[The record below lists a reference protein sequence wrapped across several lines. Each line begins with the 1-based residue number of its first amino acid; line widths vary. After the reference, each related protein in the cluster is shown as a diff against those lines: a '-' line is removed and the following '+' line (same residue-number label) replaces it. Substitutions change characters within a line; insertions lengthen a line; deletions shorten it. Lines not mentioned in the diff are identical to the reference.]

1 MRKSVLPLLSLY
13 LDFIW
18 INALVGLADHVLPWL
33 SQALFGQSLPWAAS
47 IAVSL
52 LLLGIGRMLGV
63 SVGGWLLSWAADE
76 REAGVTLRQW
86 PNLVLGTLAF
96 LSGLKEMVRWVEP
109 GNGLPFLLMVEE
121 TPLKIAALMLF
132 GAAVALAGIMLLRFM
147 RGARLVNSLLIGFAM
162 AAFAVN
168 MLFSRE
174 AMVTAAMTRRAN
186 QGLPATLEQAEGV
199 VSFTLYAAIALL
211 AVCCV
216 LLFLCRERPQ
226 PGERRFAAR

>member
-33 SQALFGQSLPWAAS
+33 SRALFGQPLPWAAS

-76 REAGVTLRQW
+76 RDAGVTLRQW

-109 GNGLPFLLMVEE
+109 GDGLPFLLMVEE

-132 GAAVALAGIMLLRFM
+132 GAAVALAGAMLLRFAP
-147 RGARLVNSLLIGFAM
+147 GAKLFNAALLAFGA

-174 AMVTAAMTRRAN
+174 AMVAAAMTRRTN

-199 VSFTLYAAIALL
+199 VSFTLYAAIALIV
-211 AVCCV
+211 VCCV
-216 LLFLCRERPQ
+216 LLSLCREREQ